1 MKIKPAIKFY
11 FKETAISIGN
21 RSNFKK
27 RIMNVFLKE
36 NKHCSAVNFIFCTD
50 KFLLSINKEFLG
62 HDDYTDIITFS
73 MNEPNDP
80 ISGEIYISVERVS
93 ENASKHG
100 TTIKNEL
107 QRVIFHGVLHLCG
120 YKDKTRP
127 DKTLMTSKE
136 NLYLGLES

>member
-1 MKIKPAIKFY
+1 MKTKPAIKFY

-27 RIMNVFLKE
+27 RIINVFLME

-50 KFLLSINKEFLG
+50 KFLHSINKEFLG

-100 TTIKNEL
+100 NAV
-107 QRVIFHGVLHLCG
+107 Q
-120 YKDKTRP
+120 
-127 DKTLMTSKE
+127 
-136 NLYLGLES
+136 

>member
-1 MKIKPAIKFY
+1 MKIRPVIKFY
-11 FKETAISIGN
+11 FKETTISMGN

-27 RIMNVFLKE
+27 RIANVFLREK
-36 NKHCSAVNFIFCTD
+36 KRCTAVNYIFCTD

-107 QRVIFHGVLHLCG
+107 QRVIFHGALHLCG
-120 YKDKTRP
+120 YKDKTKS
-127 DKTLMTSKE
+127 DKTMMTSKE
-136 NLYLGLES
+136 NLYLGLGV

>member
-1 MKIKPAIKFY
+1 M
-11 FKETAISIGN
+11 
-21 RSNFKK
+21 
-27 RIMNVFLKE
+27 
-36 NKHCSAVNFIFCTD
+36 
-50 KFLLSINKEFLG
+50 G

-73 MNEPNDP
+73 MNETNDP

-120 YKDKTRP
+120 YKDKTTSDEQIMR
-127 DKTLMTSKE
+127 SKE
-136 NLYLGLES
+136 DEKLVMFHVKQ

>member
-1 MKIKPAIKFY
+1 M
-11 FKETAISIGN
+11 
-21 RSNFKK
+21 
-27 RIMNVFLKE
+27 
-36 NKHCSAVNFIFCTD
+36 
-50 KFLLSINKEFLG
+50 LSINKEFLG

-107 QRVIFHGVLHLCG
+107 QRIIFHGVLHLCG
-120 YKDKTRP
+120 YKDKTRAA
-127 DKTLMTSKE
+127 KTLMTSKE
-136 NLYLGLES
+136 NLYLGLEA

>member
-1 MKIKPAIKFY
+1 MKINPAIKFY

-120 YKDKTRP
+120 YKDKTKS

-136 NLYLGLES
+136 NIYLGLES